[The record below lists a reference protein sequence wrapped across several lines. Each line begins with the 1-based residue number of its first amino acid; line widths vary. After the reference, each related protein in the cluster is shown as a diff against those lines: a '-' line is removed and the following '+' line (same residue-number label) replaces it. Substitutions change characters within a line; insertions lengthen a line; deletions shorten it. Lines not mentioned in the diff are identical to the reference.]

1 MFWLAVIGLAITAV
15 GGIMAAIG
23 QAQKNVADKAKLEG
37 NLPVYD
43 AQQAAL
49 DAQLANIKAEK
60 QAAADL
66 AAINKQQ
73 IQENADLNIK
83 QGEQALKQ
91 GVVQGIETSEAGAQ
105 AKGSAIA
112 RAGAGNVGG
121 QSVLR
126 QAQAIQTQTSRRV
139 GLINAQQ
146 DVTRSQMDV
155 VRSGAASD
163 IRKQDIGLASTL
175 GGLGVQ
181 ELQTETSLLQ
191 SNVNETNTRA
201 DIKFLEDYGWLSVA
215 AVGLG
220 AAAQVIDTASNIDWS
235 KAAPAKTPTSSLAT
249 ENYGY
254 DYRQWGDF

>member
-1 MFWLAVIGLAITAV
+1 MFWLAAIGLAITIG

-23 QAQKNVADKAKLEG
+23 QAQKNDADRAKLKS
-37 NLPVYD
+37 NLPVYE

-60 QAAADL
+60 QAATDL

-73 IQENADLNIK
+73 IQQNAAYSGIK
-83 QGEQALKQ
+83 VLEEG
-91 GVVQGIETSEAGAQ
+91 
-105 AKGSAIA
+105 GSALGVSAA
-112 RAGAGNVGG
+112 RAGVGNVGG

-126 QAQAIQTQTSRRV
+126 QAQAIQTKTSRQI
-139 GLINAQQ
+139 GMIN
-146 DVTRSQMDV
+146 SQ
-155 VRSGAASD
+155 SSAD

-181 ELQTETSLLQ
+181 ELQTEASLLQ
-191 SNVNETNTRA
+191 SNVNETNALA
-201 DIKFLEDYGWLSVA
+201 DIKFLEDYGWMSVA
-215 AVGLG
+215 AVGFG
-220 AAAQVIDTASNIDWS
+220 AGAQAIDTAINIDWS
-235 KAAPAKTPTSSLAT
+235 KAAPPKTPTSSLAT